1 MPAGGVN
8 GVGFAV
14 MSFAPA
20 QRRDGEARHIAAN
33 IAKLPELLRCLPAIS
48 EA

>member
-20 QRRDGEARHIAAN
+20 QRRAGEIVS
-33 IAKLPELLRCLPAIS
+33 IS
-48 EA
+48 FVRPIVSR